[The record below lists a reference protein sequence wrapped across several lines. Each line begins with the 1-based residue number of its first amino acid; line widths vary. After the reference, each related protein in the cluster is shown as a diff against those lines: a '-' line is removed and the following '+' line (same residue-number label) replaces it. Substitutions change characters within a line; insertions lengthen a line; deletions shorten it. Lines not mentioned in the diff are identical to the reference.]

1 MKAKGI
7 IVYPTIILAMIF
19 WSLSFVW
26 YKMVYEYYE
35 PITTIFLRLILSS
48 VFLIPFTYFLKK
60 LQKIERQDYKY
71 ILLLSFFQPFLYFV
85 GESIGVKFVSST
97 TAAVI
102 ISTIPVLTPI
112 VAFLVFREKLSVF
125 NVLGVLLSFF
135 GVLMV
140 ILEKD
145 LSFVASPIGLMLML
159 LAVASAIVYSVLII
173 KLAHKYNA
181 YTITTVQNFIGIF
194 LFLPL
199 FLIFDYQKFI
209 QVEITMDLV
218 IPLLELSIFASSFA
232 FIFFTYGIKELGISK
247 ANMFTNIIPV
257 FTAIFAYFLLDEL
270 LNMQK
275 ITGILIVLA
284 GLFMSQLSISGMSK
298 VKTFVYKRFNYR
310 T

>member
-1 MKAKGI
+1 
-7 IVYPTIILAMIF
+7 MIF

-26 YKMVYEYYE
+26 YKMVYAYYE

-48 VFLIPFTYFLKK
+48 LFLIPFTLFIKK
-60 LQKIERQDYKY
+60 LQKIEKQDWKY

-85 GESIGVKFVSST
+85 GESLGVKYVSST

-112 VAFLVFREKLSVF
+112 VAFMVFKERLTLL
-125 NVLGVLLSFF
+125 NIMGIALSFF
-135 GVLMV
+135 GVLLV

-145 LSFVASPIGLMLML
+145 LSFAASPLGLLLML
-159 LAVASAIVYSVLII
+159 LAVASAIIYSVLII

-181 YTITTVQNFIGIF
+181 YTITTVQNAIGIF
-194 LFLPL
+194 MFLPL

-209 QVEITMDLV
+209 QVEITKDLV
-218 IPLLELSIFASSFA
+218 IPLLELSVFASSFA
-232 FIFFTYGIKELGISK
+232 FIFFTYGIKELGITK

-270 LNMQK
+270 LNIQK
-275 ITGILIVLA
+275 VIGILIVIT
-284 GLFMSQLSISGMSK
+284 GLFMAQFSSTGMKKMRS
-298 VKTFVYKRFNYR
+298 FVYRRFNYR